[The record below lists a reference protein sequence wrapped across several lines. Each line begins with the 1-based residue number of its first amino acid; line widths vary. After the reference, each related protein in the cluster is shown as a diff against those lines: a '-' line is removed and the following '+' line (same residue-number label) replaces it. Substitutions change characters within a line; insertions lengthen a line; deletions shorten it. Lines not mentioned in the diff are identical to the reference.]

1 LRGLL
6 IKNAR
11 LVQPDGIRTG
21 LEVLCRDGRIV
32 LVAAGPADAR
42 GAEVVDAGGAYLGPG
57 LIDLHIHGCRQW
69 LIDRGAE
76 DLAAVA
82 EALPQYGVTGFLPT
96 VGPLPPGQD
105 APFLAALAAA
115 RPRGAEILGFHLEGP
130 FLALTGA
137 LPPGKGVRNLFS
149 PLTDPQPDGRP
160 RANGEPE
167 KVPDPFS
174 DAERAKAL
182 IDAARP
188 HRAIFSIS
196 PDFEDIERLLPVMTA
211 GGVPAFIT
219 HTRATV
225 AQTRRAIELGARHAT
240 HFYDVFPSPPETEPG
255 VRPCGAVEAVLA
267 DERVSVDFILDGV
280 HVDPA
285 AVRVALQC
293 KGPDRVC
300 LITDANV
307 GAGLPAGRYCLADG
321 EEIAFARQGAPARL
335 TRRSRFPGAL
345 AGSGLTM
352 DQAVRNAVKMLG
364 LDVPT
369 AVRLAGLNPAR
380 VLGLERSKGRIAP
393 GYDADLV
400 LLDEELHVLRTWVG
414 GQTRYLAR
422 PPAEGR

>member
-1 LRGLL
+1 VSGLL
-6 IKNAR
+6 IRNAR

-21 LEVLCRDGRIV
+21 LDVLCRDGKIV
-32 LVAAGPADAR
+32 RVAAGRPADAR
-42 GAEVVDAGGAYLGPG
+42 DAEVVDAGGAYLGPG

-76 DLAAVA
+76 DLSAVA

-105 APFLAALAAA
+105 ARFLAALAAA
-115 RPRGAEILGFHLEGP
+115 RPRGAQILGFHLEGP

-137 LPPGKGVRNLFS
+137 LPPEAL
-149 PLTDPQPDGRP
+149 GR
-160 RANGEPE
+160 A
-167 KVPDPFS
+167 

-240 HFYDVFPSPPETEPG
+240 HFYDVFPAPPETEPG

-285 AVRVALQC
+285 AVRLALKC

-307 GAGLPAGRYCLADG
+307 GAGLPPGRHCLADG
-321 EEIAFARQGAPARL
+321 EEIAFARRGAPARL
-335 TRRSRFPGAL
+335 TRRSRLPGAL

-380 VLGLERSKGRIAP
+380 VLGLEKSKGRIAP

-414 GQTRYLAR
+414 GETRYLAR